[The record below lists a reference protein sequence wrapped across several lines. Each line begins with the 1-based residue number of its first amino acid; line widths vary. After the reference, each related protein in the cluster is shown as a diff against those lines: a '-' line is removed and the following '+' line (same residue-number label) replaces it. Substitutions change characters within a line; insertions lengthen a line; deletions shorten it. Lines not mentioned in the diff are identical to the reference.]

1 MPRTCYICG
10 KGLRSGNVITRHGL
24 PKASGG
30 IGLHTT
36 GISKRTF
43 LPNLQKITIIEKG
56 AIVTRK
62 VCARCIKSGKIVK
75 A

>member
-1 MPRTCYICG
+1 MPRICHICG
-10 KGLRSGNVITRHGL
+10 KELRTGNVITRRGL

-36 GISKRTF
+36 GINRRKF

-56 AIVTRK
+56 AVVTRR
-62 VCARCIKSGKIVK
+62 VCTRCIKSGKIVK